1 MFAVVSSGLTASAS
15 KHCRGP
21 SRSGTSSPIALWLSL
36 PSCSTLQ
43 PGPIESPIRGSGV
56 FVGGHG
62 DWEGK
67 ANGGTVRVSILRTGP
82 ICANGG
88 IPAGTPD
95 VISGGVFVISGAVVD
110 DVVNLGPVATLG
122 ANDMV
127 LDDWGDVR
135 NWTAKAPVTSR
146 GPNGIGFVNFGAMER
161 LDVQAPIE
169 TFGPGARG
177 FNLHD
182 GLLER
187 SSFASIATHG
197 DGFIG
202 IQVSKALPLLE
213 VAGDIST
220 DGGEGQSLVKGVRVV
235 LKAVALSIKPGG
247 RVGFHQGW
255 RSHPHRWQPVW
266 FRWRLMARWGTSTS
280 RGASSRRATARTE
293 FTLEAPCRGCTGL
306 RFARYAD
313 GGYSSL
319 RRADSPRRQGR
330 RTRRER
336 ASSGWSASSAPR
348 SLLRRANDEHGPIGV
363 VHHAGRR
370 GAKGSRDGAV
380 GMRADHD

>member
-1 MFAVVSSGLTASAS
+1 MVQRMCLASTSATT
-15 KHCRGP
+15 P
-21 SRSGTSSPIALWLSL
+21 SRSRHVRVERLRVDSADVRGRVERPHGFGVEALQGAFTLWNEQPDRAVVITAELLDIAAGS
-36 PSCSTLQ
+36 
-43 PGPIESPIRGSGV
+43 IESPIRGSGV

-182 GLLER
+182 GSLER

-197 DGFIG
+197 DGSIG

-247 RVGFHQGW
+247 RVGSIKVGGRIHTG
-255 RSHPHRWQPVW
+255 
-266 FRWRLMARWGTSTS
+266 GS
-280 RGASSRRATARTE
+280 RVVSVATDGEVGHLDVAGGIVAE
-293 FTLEAPCRGCTGL
+293 GDG
-306 RFARYAD
+306 AD
-313 GGYSSL
+313 GVHARGTVPGLHRIEVRAL
-319 RRADSPRRQGR
+319 RGR
-330 RTRRER
+330 R
-336 ASSGWSASSAPR
+336 
-348 SLLRRANDEHGPIGV
+348 LLIAAQG
-363 VHHAGRR
+363 
-370 GAKGSRDGAV
+370 
-380 GMRADHD
+380 